1 LTSHAKEEIV
11 AIEASLIKPIVEA
24 LIAALRKAKTHRL
37 KRNAKANITE
47 AIREL
52 VLLNPD
58 ATRAEARIAVAR
70 AAGIISEELFRAEE
84 MLSQVRAA
92 KKIAA
97 KKRLVVKKKPAR
109 KKP

>member
-1 LTSHAKEEIV
+1 M

-24 LIAALRKAKTHRL
+24 LIAALKKAKTHRL

-70 AAGIISEELFRAEE
+70 ATGIISEELFRAEE

-92 KKIAA
+92 KKAA
-97 KKRLVVKKKPAR
+97 TKRRPAAKKKPAR
-109 KKP
+109 KKS

>member
-1 LTSHAKEEIV
+1 V
-11 AIEASLIKPIVEA
+11 AIEAALIKPIVEA
-24 LIAALRKAKTHRL
+24 LIAALKKAKTHRL
-37 KRNAKANITE
+37 KKNAKANITE

-92 KKIAA
+92 KKTAAKRRPAAKRRRAA
-97 KKRLVVKKKPAR
+97 KKS
-109 KKP
+109 